1 MNNTE
6 FAFQTENYAH
16 THTLTF
22 IISFAKIYI
31 HHKGSMSIDIAKK
44 Y

>member
-16 THTLTF
+16 THTHIHN
-22 IISFAKIYI
+22 IIAKIYI
-31 HHKGSMSIDIAKK
+31 RHKGSMSIDIAKK